1 MCTCRAT
8 RITGKRSVVV
18 NRGEIWWVD
27 LPDPVASE
35 PGYRRPMIVIQ
46 VEEFNRST
54 IKTVIVL
61 VLTTNLRLA
70 EAPGNV
76 LLKSHQTGLPK
87 DSVANISQV
96 LTIDKSFL
104 VEKVGKVRKGDFVKI
119 EAGLRLSMGL

>member
-1 MCTCRAT
+1 
-8 RITGKRSVVV
+8 VVV
-18 NRGEIWWVD
+18 KRGEIWWVD

-46 VEEFNRST
+46 VDEFNRST

-70 EAPGNV
+70 EAPGNI
-76 LLKSHQTGLPK
+76 LLLAQQTGLPK
-87 DSVANISQV
+87 DSVANVSQV

-104 VEKVGKVRKGDFVKI
+104 AEKAGKVRKGDLQKI
-119 EAGLRLSMGL
+119 EEGLRLSMGL